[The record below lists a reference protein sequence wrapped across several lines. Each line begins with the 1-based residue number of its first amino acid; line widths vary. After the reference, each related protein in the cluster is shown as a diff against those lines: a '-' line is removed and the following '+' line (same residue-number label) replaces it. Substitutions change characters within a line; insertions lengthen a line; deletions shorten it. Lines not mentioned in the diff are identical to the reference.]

1 MLQLFGDVRGLLKD
15 LFPVEFPDKIAAR
28 LCHRHVDESR
38 ALVEGHPESA
48 DDARVLVL
56 HAKLP
61 LLVDLVPY
69 VDEARLY
76 KQNLA
81 ELVKL
86 AGYLRS
92 LLVNDWLQ
100 VLKNQ
105 NHEVSVVAVVPSVKV
120 SNPERA
126 FFAD

>member
-1 MLQLFGDVRGLLKD
+1 M
-15 LFPVEFPDKIAAR
+15 FPVEFPHEVPAG

-38 ALVEGHPESA
+38 ALVEGHPKSA
-48 DDARVLVL
+48 DDAGILVL

>member
-15 LFPVEFPDKIAAR
+15 LFPVELSDEVAAG

-38 ALVEGHPESA
+38 ALVEGHSESA

-69 VDEARLY
+69 VDKACLY
-76 KQNLA
+76 EQNLA
-81 ELVKL
+81 ELVEL

-105 NHEVSVVAVVPSVKV
+105 NHEVSVVAVVPSVEV